1 MSKGIKH
8 DGGKPPLDLVSNEA
22 MLRIAEVMDMGKRK
36 YGAHNWRGGIEWS
49 RVLAAGL
56 RHLMAF
62 TSGEDKD
69 PESGLSH
76 LAHAGCCIHFLLEY
90 EKYHKDL
97 DDRYKRPLSQEF
109 KPIPAPAPKEE
120 KREEKIKADTSG
132 FTGVWARAA
141 DKGETDDHG
150 T

>member
-97 DDRYKRPLSQEF
+97 DDRYKRVE
-109 KPIPAPAPKEE
+109 KEKHEE
-120 KREEKIKADTSG
+120 KTKADTSD
-132 FTGVWARAA
+132 FTGVWTQGSN
-141 DKGETDDHG
+141 KGGSNDHG